1 MIEPAGVYVHFPF
14 CAIRCSYCD
23 FATVAGRDER
33 IEAYLR
39 ALEIEIASFQH
50 EAPAEVDSIFLG
62 GGTPSRLPPDSVAR
76 LLAALGRRFRLAPDT
91 EVTIEANPES
101 LSPRRLDG
109 YRRAGITRIS
119 IGVQSLDDGVL
130 RSVGRAH
137 DAALAERAIVLARGV
152 GFASVSADLIAGLP
166 GEDLAEWPRTLARI
180 VELGVDHLSVYLL
193 ETDKDTP
200 LGRAVRGGRVR
211 AADEDAL
218 AACYRRGVETLRR
231 AGFEHYEISN
241 FARRGHRSRHNVKY
255 WRDVPYAGFG
265 LGAHAYLGGERRAN
279 RRDLDGYLADLEA
292 GRDPLAEREPRD
304 ARRRLEEA
312 LMLGLRLIEG
322 VDLAALADRYG
333 IDPARCF
340 AGAWERAEQAAV
352 LERRGSRIRLTD
364 RGRLCSN
371 ELFAELV
378 GGGARVA
385 GVT

>member
-1 MIEPAGVYVHFPF
+1 VIEPAGVYVHFPF

-50 EAPAEVDSIFLG
+50 EAPAEVDSVFLG
-62 GGTPSRLPPDSVAR
+62 GGTPSRLRPDSVAR
-76 LLAALGRRFRLAPDT
+76 LLAALGRRFRLDPDT

-101 LSPRRLDG
+101 LSPQRLDG

-119 IGVQSLDDGVL
+119 IGVQSLDDRVL

-166 GEDLAEWPRTLARI
+166 GEDLADWPRTLARI

-218 AACYRRGVETLRR
+218 AACYRRGVETLRQ

-304 ARRRLEEA
+304 PRRRLEEA

-340 AGAWERAEQAAV
+340 AGAWEHAEQGGV

-378 GGGARVA
+378 GGGARVE